1 MTLIEFTVPSF
12 KVRITYGTLCIA
24 IAAAWLLYEFVDSA
38 GVAGAIVL
46 AACAGIGAAAGLIYY
61 LCSDLLLCALDA
73 LGSLG
78 NAFRGTLRKRSRE
91 PIFPCAETP
100 LLSSSDQ

>member
-1 MTLIEFTVPSF
+1 MPSF

-24 IAAAWLLYEFVDSA
+24 VAAAWLLYEFVDSA

-61 LCSDLLLCALDA
+61 LCIYYLCSDLLLCALDA
-73 LGSLG
+73 LG
-78 NAFRGTLRKRSRE
+78 RPRKRFSRD
-91 PIFPCAETP
+91 PSKKITGAYF
-100 LLSSSDQ
+100 SVR

>member
-46 AACAGIGAAAGLIYY
+46 AACAGIGAAAGLIYN

-73 LGSLG
+73 LG
-78 NAFRGTLRKRSRE
+78 RPRKRFSRD
-91 PIFPCAETP
+91 PSKKITGAYF
-100 LLSSSDQ
+100 SVR